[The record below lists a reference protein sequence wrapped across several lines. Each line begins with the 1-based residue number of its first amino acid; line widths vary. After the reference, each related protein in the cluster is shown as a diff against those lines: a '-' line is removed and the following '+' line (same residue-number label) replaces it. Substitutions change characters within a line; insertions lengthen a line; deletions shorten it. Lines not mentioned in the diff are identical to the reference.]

1 LPEIKLNK
9 PLLKAYMKEKDL
21 NITEMAKKMGIN
33 RSYLSDVLN
42 NDVKIGEK
50 FISSAL
56 KVTLYGFN
64 ELFFLKNMSHKYN
77 DNKRVPER
85 GKRIIK

>member
-1 LPEIKLNK
+1 MPEIKLNK
-9 PLLKAYMKEKDL
+9 PLLRAYMKEKNL
-21 NITEMAKKMGIN
+21 NITEMAGKMGIN

-56 KVTLYGFN
+56 KVTLYQFN
-64 ELFFLKNMSHKYN
+64 ELFFLDNMSHKCNGEQKGLNY
-77 DNKRVPER
+77 R
-85 GKRIIK
+85 GEEME